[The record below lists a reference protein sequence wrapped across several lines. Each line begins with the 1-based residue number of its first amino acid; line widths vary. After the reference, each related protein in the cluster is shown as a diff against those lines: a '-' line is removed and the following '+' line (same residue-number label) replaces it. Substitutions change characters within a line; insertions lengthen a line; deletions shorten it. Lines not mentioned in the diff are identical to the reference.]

1 MTELKGKK
9 DKTTIIVSELNPF
22 SKTDRRLTIISI
34 NSRDIAGSVPEHHNT
49 ASITINQVTQIFW
62 FPKCM

>member
-34 NSRDIAGSVPEHHNT
+34 NSRDIAGSVPEHHNKAKSHT
-49 ASITINQVTQIFW
+49 FFGKYVY
-62 FPKCM
+62 